1 MAEGAPAFTLFT
13 VYGVTTR
20 ITLVSVGSFVLSGIA
35 LAWLATSQSQLSFV
49 DGWLVGLAC
58 VLIMLGSEWL
68 HQMGHAWAARPTGYP
83 MVGILFFSVLAASV
97 YPPRE
102 PKLPGRVHIR
112 RALGGFWVNVL
123 MGLLVL
129 AALRVWPSH
138 DWAVVWLM
146 GFTVFY
152 NILIL
157 GLGALVPIDLPGVL
171 TTDGATIL
179 KHWRKLDE
187 LS

>member
-1 MAEGAPAFTLFT
+1 MQPSPLFT

-20 ITLVSVGSFVLSGIA
+20 ITLVSLGAFALSAIA
-35 LAWLATSQSQLSFV
+35 LAWLASSQSGLSFV
-49 DGWLVGLAC
+49 AGWVVGMVCALVMA
-58 VLIMLGSEWL
+58 VSDWL
-68 HQMGHAWAARPTGYP
+68 HQMGHAWAARRTGYP
-83 MVGILFFSVLAASV
+83 MVGINFFSVLSTSE
-97 YPPRE
+97 YPRRE

-123 MGLLVL
+123 IGLLAL
-129 AALRVWPSH
+129 AALRFFAPVDTPPAW
-138 DWAVVWLM
+138 VL
-146 GFTVFY
+146 GFTAFY
-152 NILIL
+152 NFVAL
-157 GLGALVPIDLPGVL
+157 GLGAFVPIDLPGVL